1 MNDALI
7 VRYEDNLWTC
17 VCEDGKFENVGFID
31 LVMMLERELG
41 IRKFTLQFDCEGK
54 AIDGATATFDFGAP
68 DTYVP
73 D

>member
-1 MNDALI
+1 MGDALI
-7 VRYEDNLWTC
+7 VRYEGNLWTC

-31 LVMMLERELG
+31 LVMLLERELG
-41 IRKFTLQFDCEGK
+41 TRKFTLTFDCEGK

-68 DTYVP
+68 DTYIP